1 MRTDFVG
8 GGWGFYTA
16 SLAVFSGRAV
26 NLGEA
31 KVKRPTFFLSST
43 IYDFRDLRSALK
55 FFLEEQ
61 GCKVLASEF
70 NDFDKQLD
78 VHSYEACLRSI
89 HSADYF
95 ILLIGSRVGGWYD
108 EKNRISI
115 TQREYREAYQ
125 LHIAGKLKVLAFV
138 RSEIWQL
145 REIRNELVNY
155 LESTTVDGSTRKA
168 IASHPSKFAD
178 DAEFLGNFINEVARN
193 KETKLAVQGKGKAP
207 SGNWINIF
215 SNFRD
220 VIDVLHGQAF
230 SSVPIEDMTAA
241 RLLGRELRDVVG
253 QCLVK
258 LDGNVYSPRQSID
271 RFHEENPITLEG
283 TENEFTSVSTKRW
296 DAISRLAIH
305 LLARQ
310 FHPVVLPQV
319 ISQATFLKFDLASN
333 SYKETPVYE
342 ALLRLKEEIRR
353 FTYSNT
359 TDNLSIVFEHAPRR
373 RVRQTARIEVE
384 TVKLAGLLHLLDR
397 WSNIL
402 DLSTNILQHLD
413 GAPFKMPD
421 LRPDTPVQGMQQM
434 LEDEKPTDQDINRF
448 LAESRT

>member
-1 MRTDFVG
+1 M
-8 GGWGFYTA
+8 
-16 SLAVFSGRAV
+16 
-26 NLGEA
+26 
-31 KVKRPTFFLSST
+31 KRPTFFLSST

-70 NDFDKQLD
+70 NDFDKPLD

-108 EKNRISI
+108 EKNRVSI

-125 LHIAGKLKVLAFV
+125 LHVSGKLKILTFV

-145 REIRNELVNY
+145 REIQRELVKH
-155 LESTTVDGSTRKA
+155 LESIPVDGSTRKA
-168 IASHPSKFAD
+168 IMGHPSKFAD
-178 DAEFLGNFINEVARN
+178 DAEFLGSFINEVARN

-207 SGNWINIF
+207 SGNWIHIF

-220 VIDVLHGQAF
+220 VVDVLHGQAF
-230 SSVPIEDMTAA
+230 SSIPIEDMTAQ
-241 RLLGRELRDVVG
+241 RLLRRELRDFVG

-258 LDGNVYSPRQSID
+258 FNGDGDVYSPRPSID
-271 RFHEENPITLEG
+271 RFHEECPITLEG
-283 TENEFTSVSTKRW
+283 KKNEFTSVATKHWDVIST
-296 DAISRLAIH
+296 LAIH

-319 ISQATFLKFDLASN
+319 LSRATFLEFDLASN
-333 SYKETPVYE
+333 SYKETLVYE
-342 ALLRLKEEIRR
+342 ALLRLQEEIRR

-359 TDNLSIVFEHAPRR
+359 AENLSIVFEHTPRR
-373 RVRQTARIEVE
+373 RARQSARIEIE

-402 DLSTNILQHLD
+402 DLSTSILHHLD

-421 LRPDTPVQGMQQM
+421 LRPDTPVQGMQQ
-434 LEDEKPTDQDINRF
+434 LLDDEKPTDQDINRF
-448 LAESRT
+448 LADRKT

>member
-1 MRTDFVG
+1 M
-8 GGWGFYTA
+8 
-16 SLAVFSGRAV
+16 
-26 NLGEA
+26 
-31 KVKRPTFFLSST
+31 KRPTFFLSST

-61 GCKVLASEF
+61 GCNVLASEF

-108 EKNRISI
+108 EKGRISI
-115 TQREYREAYQ
+115 TQREYREAYE
-125 LHIAGKLKVLAFV
+125 LHVAGKLKVLTFV

-145 REIRNELVNY
+145 RETRHELVKY
-155 LESTTVDGSTRKA
+155 LESMPVDDGTRKA

-178 DAEFLGNFINEVARN
+178 DAVFLSAFINEVARN

-207 SGNWINIF
+207 SGNWVHIF
-215 SNFRD
+215 SNFRE

-230 SSVPIEDMTAA
+230 SSIPIEDMTAR
-241 RLLGRELRDVVG
+241 RLLGRELRDFVA
-253 QCLVK
+253 QSLVK
-258 LDGNVYSPRQSID
+258 LKGDGEVYSPRFSID

-283 TENEFTSVSTKRW
+283 KEKEFTTVSTKRW
-296 DAISRLAIH
+296 DVISTLAIH

-319 ISQATFLKFDLASN
+319 LSRATFLEFDLASN
-333 SYKETPVYE
+333 SYKETMVYE
-342 ALLRLKEEIRR
+342 ALLRLQEEIRR
-353 FTYSNT
+353 FTHANT
-359 TDNLSIVFEHAPRR
+359 TENLSIVFEHTPRR
-373 RVRQTARIEVE
+373 RTRQVAQIEIE
-384 TVKLAGLLHLLDR
+384 TVKLASLLHLMDR

-402 DLSTNILQHLD
+402 DLSRSVLRHLD
-413 GAPFKMPD
+413 GEPFEMPD

-434 LEDEKPTDQDINRF
+434 LDDEKPTDQDIDRF
-448 LAESRT
+448 LADRRT

>member
-1 MRTDFVG
+1 M
-8 GGWGFYTA
+8 
-16 SLAVFSGRAV
+16 
-26 NLGEA
+26 
-31 KVKRPTFFLSST
+31 KRPTFFLSST

-55 FFLEEQ
+55 YFLEEQ

-70 NDFDKQLD
+70 NDFDKPLD

-95 ILLIGSRVGGWYD
+95 VLLIGSRVGGWYD

-125 LHIAGKLKVLAFV
+125 LHVSGKLKILTFV
-138 RSEIWQL
+138 RSEIWLL
-145 REIRNELVNY
+145 RETRHELVKF
-155 LESTTVDGSTRKA
+155 LESTPVDGTTRRA
-168 IASHPSKFAD
+168 IAGHSSKFAD
-178 DAEFLGNFINEVARN
+178 DAAFLGAFINEVARN

-207 SGNWINIF
+207 SGNWIHIF

-230 SSVPIEDMTAA
+230 SSIPIEDMTAR
-241 RLLGRELRDVVG
+241 RLLRRELRDFVG

-258 LDGNVYSPRQSID
+258 YKKDGQVYSPRFTID
-271 RFHEENPITLEG
+271 RFHEESPITLEG
-283 TENEFTSVSTKRW
+283 KKDEFTSVSTKRW
-296 DAISRLAIH
+296 DVIASLAIH

-310 FHPVVLPQV
+310 FHPVVLPQ
-319 ISQATFLKFDLASN
+319 ILARATFLEFDLASS
-333 SYKETPVYE
+333 SYKETLVYE
-342 ALLRLKEEIRR
+342 ALLRLQEEIRR

-359 TDNLSIVFEHAPRR
+359 TENLSIVFEHTPRKR
-373 RVRQTARIEVE
+373 TRQSDQIAIE
-384 TVKLAGLLHLLDR
+384 TVKLAGLLHILDR

-402 DLSTNILQHLD
+402 DLSTSILRHLD
-413 GAPFKMPD
+413 GDPFKMPN

-434 LEDEKPTDQDINRF
+434 IDDEKPTDQDINRF
-448 LAESRT
+448 LADK

>member
-1 MRTDFVG
+1 VHVG
-8 GGWGFYTA
+8 E
-16 SLAVFSGRAV
+16 
-26 NLGEA
+26 NE
-31 KVKRPTFFLSST
+31 VKRPTFFLSST

-70 NDFDKQLD
+70 NDFDKPLD

-89 HSADYF
+89 HLADYF
-95 ILLIGSRVGGWYD
+95 ILLIGGRVGGWYD

-145 REIRNELVNY
+145 REVRHELVKY

-168 IASHPSKFAD
+168 IAGHPSKFAD
-178 DAEFLGNFINEVARN
+178 DAEFLGNFINEVSRN

-207 SGNWINIF
+207 SGNWMHIF

-230 SSVPIEDMTAA
+230 SSVPIEDMIAR
-241 RLLGRELRDVVG
+241 RLLRRELRDVVG

-258 LDGNVYSPRQSID
+258 FKGDGDVYSPRRSID
-271 RFHEENPITLEG
+271 LFHAESPITLGGKEHI
-283 TENEFTSVSTKRW
+283 FTSVSTKRW
-296 DAISRLAIH
+296 DVIATLSIH

-319 ISQATFLKFDLASN
+319 ISRATFLEFDLASN
-333 SYKETPVYE
+333 SYKETLVYE
-342 ALLRLKEEIRR
+342 ALLRLQEEIRR

-359 TDNLSIVFEHAPRR
+359 TENLSIVFEHTPRK
-373 RVRQTARIEVE
+373 RVRQAARVEIE

-402 DLSTNILQHLD
+402 DLSTSILHHLD
-413 GAPFKMPD
+413 GALFKMPD

-434 LEDEKPTDQDINRF
+434 LEDEKPSDQDINRF

>member
-1 MRTDFVG
+1 
-8 GGWGFYTA
+8 
-16 SLAVFSGRAV
+16 
-26 NLGEA
+26 
-31 KVKRPTFFLSST
+31 VKRPTFFLSST

-55 FFLEEQ
+55 YFLEEQ

-70 NDFDKQLD
+70 NDFDKPLD

-89 HSADYF
+89 HLADYF
-95 ILLIGSRVGGWYD
+95 VLLIGSRVGGWYD

-125 LHIAGKLKVLAFV
+125 LHVSGKLKILTFV

-145 REIRNELVNY
+145 RETRHELVKF
-155 LESTTVDGSTRKA
+155 LESTPVDGTTRRA
-168 IASHPSKFAD
+168 IAGHPSKFAD
-178 DAEFLGNFINEVARN
+178 DAEFLSAFINEVARN

-207 SGNWINIF
+207 SGNWIHIF

-230 SSVPIEDMTAA
+230 SSIPIEDMTAR
-241 RLLGRELRDVVG
+241 RLLRRELRDFVG

-258 LDGNVYSPRQSID
+258 YKKDGQVYSPRFSID

-283 TENEFTSVSTKRW
+283 KRDEFTSVSTKRW
-296 DAISRLAIH
+296 DVIASLAIH

-310 FHPVVLPQV
+310 FHPVVLPQTLAR
-319 ISQATFLKFDLASN
+319 ATFLEFDLASS
-333 SYKETPVYE
+333 SYKETLVYE
-342 ALLRLKEEIRR
+342 ALLRLQEEIRR

-359 TDNLSIVFEHAPRR
+359 TENLSIVFAHTPRTR
-373 RVRQTARIEVE
+373 IRQSDQIEIE
-384 TVKLAGLLHLLDR
+384 TVKLAGLLHILDR

-402 DLSTNILQHLD
+402 DLSTSILRHLD
-413 GAPFKMPD
+413 GEPFRMPN

-434 LEDEKPTDQDINRF
+434 LDDEKPTDQDINRF
-448 LAESRT
+448 LADK

>member
-1 MRTDFVG
+1 M
-8 GGWGFYTA
+8 
-16 SLAVFSGRAV
+16 
-26 NLGEA
+26 
-31 KVKRPTFFLSST
+31 KRPTFFLSST

-70 NDFDKQLD
+70 NDFDKPLD

-108 EKNRISI
+108 QKNRISI

-125 LHIAGKLKVLAFV
+125 LHVSGKLKILTFV

-145 REIRNELVNY
+145 REIRHELVKY
-155 LESTTVDGSTRKA
+155 LESTPVDGSTRKA
-168 IASHPSKFAD
+168 IAGHPSKFAD
-178 DAEFLGNFINEVARN
+178 DAEFLSAFINEVARN

-207 SGNWINIF
+207 SGNWIHIF
-215 SNFRD
+215 SHFRD

-230 SSVPIEDMTAA
+230 SSIPIEDMTAR
-241 RLLGRELRDVVG
+241 RLLRRELRDFVG
-253 QCLVK
+253 QCIVK
-258 LDGNVYSPRQSID
+258 FKRDGDVYSPRFSID

-283 TENEFTSVSTKRW
+283 KKDEFTSVSTKRW
-296 DAISRLAIH
+296 DVIASLAIH

-319 ISQATFLKFDLASN
+319 LARATFLEFELASN
-333 SYKETPVYE
+333 SYKETLVYE
-342 ALLRLKEEIRR
+342 ALLRLQEEIRR

-359 TDNLSIVFEHAPRR
+359 TENLSIVFEH
-373 RVRQTARIEVE
+373 TARTGIRQSDQIEIE
-384 TVKLAGLLHLLDR
+384 TVKLAGLLHILDR

-402 DLSTNILQHLD
+402 DLSTSILRHLD
-413 GAPFKMPD
+413 GEPFKMPD

-434 LEDEKPTDQDINRF
+434 LDDEKPTDQDINRF
-448 LAESRT
+448 LADRRT

>member
-1 MRTDFVG
+1 M
-8 GGWGFYTA
+8 
-16 SLAVFSGRAV
+16 
-26 NLGEA
+26 
-31 KVKRPTFFLSST
+31 KRPTFFLSST

-70 NDFDKQLD
+70 NDFDKPVD
-78 VHSYEACLRSI
+78 VHSYEACLHSI

-95 ILLIGSRVGGWYD
+95 ILLIGNRVGGWYD

-115 TQREYREAYQ
+115 TQREYREAYKLQ
-125 LHIAGKLKVLAFV
+125 VSGKLKILNFV

-145 REIRNELVNY
+145 RETRHELVKY
-155 LESTTVDGSTRKA
+155 LESMPVNDSTRKE
-168 IASHPSKFAD
+168 IAGHPSKFAD
-178 DAEFLGNFINEVARN
+178 DAEFLSTFINEVARN
-193 KETKLAVQGKGKAP
+193 KETKLAIQGKGKAP
-207 SGNWINIF
+207 SGNWIHIF

-220 VIDVLHGQAF
+220 VIDVLHGQTF
-230 SSVPIEDMTAA
+230 SSIPVEDMTAR
-241 RLLGRELRDVVG
+241 RLLRRELRDFVG

-258 LDGNVYSPRQSID
+258 FKGNGDVYSPRFSID

-283 TENEFTSVSTKRW
+283 KEDEFTSVSTKRW
-296 DAISRLAIH
+296 DVISTLAIH

-310 FHPVVLPQV
+310 FHPIVLPQV
-319 ISQATFLKFDLASN
+319 LSRATFLEFNLASN
-333 SYKETPVYE
+333 SYQETLVYE
-342 ALLRLKEEIRR
+342 ALLRLQEEIRR

-359 TDNLSIVFEHAPRR
+359 TENLSIVFKHTPRTR
-373 RVRQTARIEVE
+373 DRQSDQIQIE

-402 DLSTNILQHLD
+402 DLSTSILRHLD
-413 GAPFKMPD
+413 GEPFKMPD

-434 LEDEKPTDQDINRF
+434 LDDEKPTDQDINYF
-448 LAESRT
+448 LAGRKT

>member
-1 MRTDFVG
+1 M
-8 GGWGFYTA
+8 
-16 SLAVFSGRAV
+16 
-26 NLGEA
+26 
-31 KVKRPTFFLSST
+31 KRPTFFLSST

-70 NDFDKQLD
+70 NDFDKPLD

-108 EKNRISI
+108 QKNRISI

-125 LHIAGKLKVLAFV
+125 LHVSGKLKILTFV

-145 REIRNELVNY
+145 RETRHELVKY
-155 LESTTVDGSTRKA
+155 LESTPVDGSTRKA
-168 IASHPSKFAD
+168 IAGHPSKFAD
-178 DAEFLGNFINEVARN
+178 DAEFLDTFINEVARN

-207 SGNWINIF
+207 SGNWIHIF

-220 VIDVLHGQAF
+220 VIDVLHGQTF
-230 SSVPIEDMTAA
+230 SSIPVEDMTAR
-241 RLLGRELRDVVG
+241 RLLRRELRDFVG
-253 QCLVK
+253 QCIVK
-258 LDGNVYSPRQSID
+258 FKGDGDVYSPRLSID

-283 TENEFTSVSTKRW
+283 KKNEFTSVSTKRW
-296 DAISRLAIH
+296 DVIATLAIH

-310 FHPVVLPQV
+310 FHPIVLPQV
-319 ISQATFLKFDLASN
+319 LSRATFLEFDLASN
-333 SYKETPVYE
+333 SYKETLVYE
-342 ALLRLKEEIRR
+342 ALLRLQEEIRR

-359 TDNLSIVFEHAPRR
+359 TENLSIVFEHTPRTR
-373 RVRQTARIEVE
+373 IRQSAQIQIE

-402 DLSTNILQHLD
+402 DLSTSILRHLD
-413 GAPFKMPD
+413 GEPFKMPD

-434 LEDEKPTDQDINRF
+434 LDDEKPTDQDINRF
-448 LAESRT
+448 LADRRT